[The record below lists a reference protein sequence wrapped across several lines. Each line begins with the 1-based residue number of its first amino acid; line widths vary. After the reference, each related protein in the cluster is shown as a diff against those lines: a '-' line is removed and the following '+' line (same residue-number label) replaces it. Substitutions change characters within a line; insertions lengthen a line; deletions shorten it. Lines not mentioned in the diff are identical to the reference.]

1 MDDLTHRVTSRVFN
15 PKATPASTIAIK
27 VNRLALRSS
36 VQKGLKKTN
45 WFERNFPFS
54 LRRWITVEAAEH
66 GTDDSVFFVPEHPN
80 VDNSHER
87 TLPAQYIKVNPAHHD
102 DVVRRGDD
110 FEISFIGMSVAPL
123 DIVGNNEILLVSL
136 NREENSTLEMET
148 KPELFTPS
156 ISKDSIEDSTEID
169 KERRDA
175 INAQAEAL
183 GAGKIESPTA
193 SSATATTGTTRQAGA
208 VTSQVDLADR
218 TETSDAVKKEKDA
231 RLLNELPNSL
241 TIQLGDIPFLHYDP
255 EIDGHDTGSAPNS
268 FVPIPGSKRVY
279 MQRRGGKASHCDV
292 SMRFTVME
300 IDKLSEEQLIAI
312 KSLDAIGKSVGK
324 AAATVPYLKFI
335 AWILKFAN
343 FLGRSA
349 LKQVAEPEHVLSKDM
364 VFLLADSLDDDKSD
378 PAHDIGTSRTST
390 STMKREEY
398 GNYLRVSCCQIST
411 R

>member
-1 MDDLTHRVTSRVFN
+1 MADLTHRVASKVFN
-15 PKATPASTIAIK
+15 PKATPASTIVIK
-27 VNRLALRSS
+27 ASRLALRSS
-36 VQKGLKKTN
+36 LQKGLKKTN
-45 WFERNFPFS
+45 WFERHFLFS
-54 LRRWITVEAAEH
+54 LRRWVTVEAAEK

-87 TLPAQYIKVNPAHHD
+87 SLPAQYIKVNPAHHD

-110 FEISFIGMSVAPL
+110 FEISFIGMSVAPM

-148 KPELFTPS
+148 KPELFTHS
-156 ISKDSIEDSTEID
+156 TSKDSIEDSTEIG

-175 INAQAEAL
+175 INAQVEAL
-183 GAGKIESPTA
+183 GPGKIKSLTA
-193 SSATATTGTTRQAGA
+193 SSANATAGTTGQSSA
-208 VTSQVDLADR
+208 VTSQVDLANQ
-218 TETSDAVKKEKDA
+218 TETSDAVKQENDM

-279 MQRRGGKASHCDV
+279 VQRRASKASHCDV

-300 IDKLSEEQLIAI
+300 IDKLNEEQLIAI

-324 AAATVPYLKFI
+324 ASATVPYLKFI

-349 LKQVAEPEHVLSKDM
+349 LKKVAEPDHVLSKDM
-364 VFLLADSLDDDKSD
+364 LFLLADSLDDDKSD
-378 PAHDIGTSRTST
+378 PAHDNEISRTST

-398 GNYLRVSCCQIST
+398 GNYLRVSCCQFPT